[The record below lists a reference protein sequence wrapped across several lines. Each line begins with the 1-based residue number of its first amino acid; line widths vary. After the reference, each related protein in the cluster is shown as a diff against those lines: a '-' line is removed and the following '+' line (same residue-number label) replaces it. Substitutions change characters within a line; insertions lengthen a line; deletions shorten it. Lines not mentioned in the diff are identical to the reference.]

1 MAMEAMVMAMEV
13 MAVRSVSDDGEA
25 DDGGDGDGGDREF
38 PAMLLAMLLAMLV
51 TVAMGAAGHGANHLE
66 VAAPPPMLSPER
78 LAGVGHRTRAAF
90 INNITLKLRH
100 GDPCTAPQPQ
110 DSPVGMPVEYKI
122 ERLSTFLAWLWCFH
136 GRQVCMSTL
145 RTLMERPEWGVRIRD
160 PEPNM
165 VWICCM
171 LPDMSIFLVRD
182 L

>member
-1 MAMEAMVMAMEV
+1 
-13 MAVRSVSDDGEA
+13 
-25 DDGGDGDGGDREF
+25 
-38 PAMLLAMLLAMLV
+38 MLLAMLLAMLV
-51 TVAMGAAGHGANHLE
+51 TVAMGAAGHGASHLE

-122 ERLSTFLAWLWCFH
+122 ERLSTFLAWLWFFH

-145 RTLMERPEWGVRIRD
+145 RTLMERPECGVRIRD